1 MVFVLSSYI
10 NIEARLHL
18 PRRGIPGGKC
28 LSHFGVRVRPGAY
41 TLGHEWNRRSC
52 AQQGPSAFTSIPA
65 VSSLPG
71 PPSPTSIPFWTIQP
85 RAVNQFKAASNLSI
99 CIHALLMPILL
110 AFLTLTPLTFNA
122 LFTTSIHSFLGYPL
136 SLRSLTSALVT
147 LSTNLPASILSMY
160 SNRHR
165 TCAHHTH
172 FSHT

>member
-18 PRRGIPGGKC
+18 PRRGRWQMLLTLRCTGPARCI
-28 LSHFGVRVRPGAY
+28 HFGSWVKHARSSDRQLSLLFLLYHRCRALRHPRPS
-41 TLGHEWNRRSC
+41 R
-52 AQQGPSAFTSIPA
+52 
-65 VSSLPG
+65 
-71 PPSPTSIPFWTIQP
+71 FWTIQP

-99 CIHALLMPILL
+99 RIHALLMPILL

-136 SLRSLTSALVT
+136 SLRSLTSDLVT

-165 TCAHHTH
+165 TCVHHTH